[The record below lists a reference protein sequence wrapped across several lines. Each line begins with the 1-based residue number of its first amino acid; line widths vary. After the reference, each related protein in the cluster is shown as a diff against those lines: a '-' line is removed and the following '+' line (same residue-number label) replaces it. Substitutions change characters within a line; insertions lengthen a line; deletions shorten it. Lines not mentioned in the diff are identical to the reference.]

1 MPQKP
6 IVALTLLVAAAGCG
20 ERAAPSP
27 APLSAAAAAG
37 QKYFGQCAICHSA
50 EAPDGRGAAMNLIG
64 PSLYGV
70 VGRPS
75 ASLAGYSYSPAMRAA
90 NLVWD
95 VETLDRF
102 LENPQALV
110 PGSRMSF
117 AGEAD
122 AERRRAIIEFL
133 KSRE

>member
-1 MPQKP
+1 M
-6 IVALTLLVAAAGCG
+6 T
-20 ERAAPSP
+20 
-27 APLSAAAAAG
+27 
-37 QKYFGQCAICHSA
+37 
-50 EAPDGRGAAMNLIG
+50 LIG

-75 ASLAGYSYSPAMRAA
+75 ASLPGYNYSPAMRAA
-90 NLVWD
+90 NLAWNE
-95 VETLDRF
+95 ETLDRF

-133 KSRE
+133 KSR